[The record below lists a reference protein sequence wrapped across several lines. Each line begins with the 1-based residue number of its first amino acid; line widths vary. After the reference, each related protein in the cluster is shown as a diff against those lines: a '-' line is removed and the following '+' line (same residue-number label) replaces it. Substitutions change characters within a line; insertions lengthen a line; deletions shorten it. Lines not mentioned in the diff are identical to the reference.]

1 MAADEDDED
10 NWSEF
15 TSLDSLEEGDLE
27 EIQVRF
33 DNCLKWS
40 LWDQDKLITF
50 TGW

>member
-1 MAADEDDED
+1 MNKRLSSASMAADEDDED

-33 DNCLKWS
+33 HNCLM
-40 LWDQDKLITF
+40 
-50 TGW
+50 

>member
-15 TSLDSLEEGDLE
+15 NSLDSLEEGDLE

-33 DNCLKWS
+33 DN
-40 LWDQDKLITF
+40 F
-50 TGW
+50 